1 MLIVNEVVTPI
12 VKGFTMLLI
21 FKLNDKLVEERVGK
35 EVAANTALVA
45 VRDTQA
51 GTQRVEPVIELE

>member
-1 MLIVNEVVTPI
+1 
-12 VKGFTMLLI
+12 MLLI
-21 FKLNDKLVEERVGK
+21 FKLNDRLVEERVGN

-51 GTQRVEPVIELE
+51 GTQTVDPVIELE